1 MDGRNLSSSIILKWT
16 PLLSLLG
23 VAKTIPLFIKKVL
36 NAKDYEFYGAFMLN
50 SVYELKNFNNML
62 VSNFPCKIDVFKDS
76 KVEPL
81 FYGDNGDFTLIIS
94 DDCFL
99 LIKNFQN
106 EKKEKKEEQSF
117 GKIVFWSSL
126 FAITDLQ
133 INKERKAVRI
143 HFYSNDKQEEQLR
156 LIIENVL
163 FFKETLIKK
172 MSNLKTEVEISKL
185 IRGKYIENKIS
196 IRDINNMNIEQIEDG
211 VFYFAKRIENN
222 EVNFYIVDTFNALCS
237 KVIEYYAKYDNIKQM
252 EYIIK
257 MKDILQN
264 EKVKE
269 ILTQNKNRKKSLEN

>member
-23 VAKTIPLFIKKVL
+23 VAKTIPVFIKKVL
-36 NAKDYEFYGAFMLN
+36 NAKDYEFYGSFMVN

-62 VSNFPCKIDVFKDS
+62 VSNFPCKIDVFRDS

-106 EKKEKKEEQSF
+106 EKKEKKEEQTF

-185 IRGKYIENKIS
+185 MRGKYIENKIS

-211 VFYFAKRIENN
+211 VFYFAKKIDNN

-269 ILTQNKNRKKSLEN
+269 ILKKKKKKKKSMEN

>member
-16 PLLSLLG
+16 PELSLLG
-23 VAKTIPLFIKKVL
+23 VAKTIPIFIKKVL
-36 NAKDYEFYGAFMLN
+36 NAKDYEFYGEFMIN
-50 SVYELKNFNNML
+50 SVYEMKNFNNML
-62 VSNFPCKIDVFKDS
+62 VSNFPCKIDIFKDNKS
-76 KVEPL
+76 DPL
-81 FYGDNGDFTLIIS
+81 FYGDTGDFTLIIS

-106 EKKEKKEEQSF
+106 EKKDEQTY
-117 GKIVFWSSL
+117 GKIVFWSSI

-156 LIIENVL
+156 LIIQNVL

-172 MSNLKTEVEISKL
+172 MSNLKTEVEINKL
-185 IRGKYIENKIS
+185 MRGKYIENKVS
-196 IRDINNMNIEQIEDG
+196 IRDINKMNIEQIEDG
-211 VFYFAKRIENN
+211 VYYFAKKIENN
-222 EVNFYIVDTFNALCS
+222 EINFYIVDTFNALCS

-269 ILTQNKNRKKSLEN
+269 ILTQNKNKKKIF

>member
-23 VAKTIPLFIKKVL
+23 VAKTIPVFIKKVL
-36 NAKDYEFYGAFMLN
+36 NAKDYEFYGYFMVN

-62 VSNFPCKIDVFKDS
+62 VSNFPCKIDVFRDS

-106 EKKEKKEEQSF
+106 EKKEKKEEQTF

-196 IRDINNMNIEQIEDG
+196 IRDINSMNIEQIEDG
-211 VFYFAKRIENN
+211 VFYFAKKIENN

>member
-23 VAKTIPLFIKKVL
+23 VAKTIPVFIKKVL
-36 NAKDYEFYGAFMLN
+36 NAKDYEFYGSFMVN

-62 VSNFPCKIDVFKDS
+62 VSNFPCKIDVFRDS

-106 EKKEKKEEQSF
+106 EKKEKKEEQTF

-196 IRDINNMNIEQIEDG
+196 IRDINSMNIEQIEDG
-211 VFYFAKRIENN
+211 VFYFAKKIENN

>member
-1 MDGRNLSSSIILKWT
+1 MDGRNLSPSIILKWV
-16 PLLSLLG
+16 PELSLFG
-23 VAKTIPLFIKKVL
+23 IAKTIPIFIKKVL
-36 NAKDYEFYGAFMLN
+36 NAKDYEFYGEFAIN

-62 VSNFPCKIDVFKDS
+62 VSNFPCKIDNIKDNKMES
-76 KVEPL
+76 L
-81 FYGDNGDFTLIIS
+81 FYGDPGYFTLIIS
-94 DDCFL
+94 DDCFI
-99 LIKNFQN
+99 LIKNFIN
-106 EKKEKKEEQSF
+106 EKKEELTF
-117 GKIVFWSSL
+117 GKIVFWCSL

-172 MSNLKTEVEISKL
+172 LSNLKTEVEINKL
-185 IRGKYIENKIS
+185 IRGKYFENKIS
-196 IRDINNMNIEQIEDG
+196 IRDINSMNIEQIEDG
-211 VFYFAKRIENN
+211 VYYFAKKIENG
-222 EVNFYIVDTFNALCS
+222 EINFYIVDTFNSLCT
-237 KVIEYYAKYDNIKQM
+237 KVIEYFSKSDSIKQM

-269 ILTQNKNRKKSLEN
+269 ILMENKNKKNNLANEKV

>member
-81 FYGDNGDFTLIIS
+81 FYGDNGDFSLIIS

>member
-23 VAKTIPLFIKKVL
+23 VAKTIPVFIKKVL
-36 NAKDYEFYGAFMLN
+36 NAKDYEFYGSFMAN

-62 VSNFPCKIDVFKDS
+62 VSNFPCKIDVFRDS

-106 EKKEKKEEQSF
+106 EKKEKKEEQTF

-185 IRGKYIENKIS
+185 MRGKYIENKIS

-211 VFYFAKRIENN
+211 VFYFAKKIENN

-269 ILTQNKNRKKSLEN
+269 ILTQNKNRKKSMEN

>member
-62 VSNFPCKIDVFKDS
+62 VSNFPCKIDVFRDS

>member
-23 VAKTIPLFIKKVL
+23 VAKTIPVFIKKVL
-36 NAKDYEFYGAFMLN
+36 NAKDYEFYGSFMVN

-62 VSNFPCKIDVFKDS
+62 VSNFPCKIDVFRDS

-106 EKKEKKEEQSF
+106 EKKEKKEEQTF

-185 IRGKYIENKIS
+185 MRGKYIENKIS

-211 VFYFAKRIENN
+211 VFYFAKKIDNN

-269 ILTQNKNRKKSLEN
+269 ILTQNKNRKKSMEN

>member
-1 MDGRNLSSSIILKWT
+1 MDGRNLSSSIILKWV
-16 PLLSLLG
+16 PELSILG
-23 VAKTIPLFIKKVL
+23 VARTIPVFIKKVL
-36 NAKDYEFYGAFMLN
+36 MAKDYEFYGEFYVN
-50 SVYELKNFNNML
+50 SVYDMKNFNNML
-62 VSNFPCKIDVFKDS
+62 VSNFPCKIDTNKDD
-76 KVEPL
+76 KKEPL
-81 FYGDNGDFTLIIS
+81 FYGDTDDFTLIIS
-94 DDCFL
+94 DDCFIL
-99 LIKNFQN
+99 LKNLN
-106 EKKEKKEEQSF
+106 NDKNSDLSF

-126 FAITDLQ
+126 FSITDLQ

-143 HFYSNDKQEEQLR
+143 HFFSNNKQEEQLR

-172 MSNLKTEVEISKL
+172 MSNLKTEVEINRL

-196 IRDINNMNIEQIEDG
+196 IRDINNMSIEQIEDG
-211 VFYFAKRIENN
+211 VYYFAKKIENN

-237 KVIEYYAKYDNIKQM
+237 KVIEYYAKDDNIKQM

-269 ILTQNKNRKKSLEN
+269 ILTENKKRRSLDN

>member
-23 VAKTIPLFIKKVL
+23 VAKTIPVFIKKVL

-62 VSNFPCKIDVFKDS
+62 VSNFPCKIDVFRDS

>member
-23 VAKTIPLFIKKVL
+23 VAKTIPVFIKKVL
-36 NAKDYEFYGAFMLN
+36 NAKDYEFYGSFMVN

-62 VSNFPCKIDVFKDS
+62 VSNFPCKIDVFRDS

-106 EKKEKKEEQSF
+106 EKKEKKEEQTF

-185 IRGKYIENKIS
+185 MRGKYIENKIS

-211 VFYFAKRIENN
+211 VFYFTKKIENN

>member
-1 MDGRNLSSSIILKWT
+1 MI
-16 PLLSLLG
+16 
-23 VAKTIPLFIKKVL
+23 
-36 NAKDYEFYGAFMLN
+36 N
-50 SVYELKNFNNML
+50 SVYEMKNFNNML
-62 VSNFPCKIDVFKDS
+62 VSNFPCKIDIFKDNKS
-76 KVEPL
+76 DPL
-81 FYGDNGDFTLIIS
+81 FYGDTGDFTLIIS

-106 EKKEKKEEQSF
+106 EKKDEQTY

-156 LIIENVL
+156 LIIQNVL

-172 MSNLKTEVEISKL
+172 MSNLKTEVEINKL
-185 IRGKYIENKIS
+185 MRGKYIENKVS
-196 IRDINNMNIEQIEDG
+196 IRDINKMNIEQIEDG
-211 VFYFAKRIENN
+211 VYYFAKKIENN
-222 EVNFYIVDTFNALCS
+222 EINFYIVDTFNALCS

-269 ILTQNKNRKKSLEN
+269 ILTQNKNKKKIF

>member
-23 VAKTIPLFIKKVL
+23 VAKTIPVFIKKVL
-36 NAKDYEFYGAFMLN
+36 NAKDYEFYGSFMVN

-62 VSNFPCKIDVFKDS
+62 VSNFPCKIDVFRDS

-106 EKKEKKEEQSF
+106 EKKEKKEEQTF

-185 IRGKYIENKIS
+185 MRGKYIENKIS

-211 VFYFAKRIENN
+211 VFYFAKKIENN

-269 ILTQNKNRKKSLEN
+269 ILTQNKNRKKSMEN

>member
-16 PLLSLLG
+16 PELSLLG
-23 VAKTIPLFIKKVL
+23 VAKTIPIFIKKVL
-36 NAKDYEFYGAFMLN
+36 NAKDYEFYGEFMIN
-50 SVYELKNFNNML
+50 SVYEMKNFNNML
-62 VSNFPCKIDVFKDS
+62 VSNFPCKIDIFKDNKS
-76 KVEPL
+76 DPL
-81 FYGDNGDFTLIIS
+81 FYGDTGDFTLIIS

-106 EKKEKKEEQSF
+106 EKKDEQTY

-156 LIIENVL
+156 LIIQNVL

-172 MSNLKTEVEISKL
+172 MSNLKTEVEINKL
-185 IRGKYIENKIS
+185 MRGKYIENKVS
-196 IRDINNMNIEQIEDG
+196 IRDINKMNIEQIEDG
-211 VFYFAKRIENN
+211 VYYFAKKIENN
-222 EVNFYIVDTFNALCS
+222 EINFYIVDTFNALCS

-269 ILTQNKNRKKSLEN
+269 ILTQNKNKKKIF

>member
-1 MDGRNLSSSIILKWT
+1 MDGRNLSPSIILKWV
-16 PLLSLLG
+16 PELSLFG
-23 VAKTIPLFIKKVL
+23 IAKTIPIFIKKVL
-36 NAKDYEFYGAFMLN
+36 NSKDYEFYGEFAIN

-62 VSNFPCKIDVFKDS
+62 VSNFPCKIDIVKDNKMES
-76 KVEPL
+76 L
-81 FYGDNGDFTLIIS
+81 FYGDPGYFTLIIS
-94 DDCFL
+94 DDCFI
-99 LIKNFQN
+99 LIKNFIN
-106 EKKEKKEEQSF
+106 EKKEELTF
-117 GKIVFWSSL
+117 GKIVFWCSL

-172 MSNLKTEVEISKL
+172 LSNLKTEVEINKL
-185 IRGKYIENKIS
+185 IRGKYFENKIS

-211 VFYFAKRIENN
+211 VYYFAKKIENG
-222 EVNFYIVDTFNALCS
+222 EINFYIVDTFNSLCT
-237 KVIEYYAKYDNIKQM
+237 KVIEYFSKSDSIKQM

-264 EKVKE
+264 ERVKE
-269 ILTQNKNRKKSLEN
+269 ILMENKNKKNNLANEKV

>member
-23 VAKTIPLFIKKVL
+23 VAKTIPVFIKKVL
-36 NAKDYEFYGAFMLN
+36 NAKDYEFYGSFMVN

-62 VSNFPCKIDVFKDS
+62 VSNFPCKIDVFRDNKI
-76 KVEPL
+76 EPL

-106 EKKEKKEEQSF
+106 EKKEKKEEQTF

-185 IRGKYIENKIS
+185 MRGKYIENKIS

-211 VFYFAKRIENN
+211 VFYFAKKIENN

>member
-16 PLLSLLG
+16 PELSVLG
-23 VAKTIPLFIKKVL
+23 VAKTIPVFIKKVL
-36 NAKDYEFYGAFMLN
+36 NARDYEFYGEFMIN
-50 SVYELKNFNNML
+50 SVYDLKNFNNML
-62 VSNFPCKIDVFKDS
+62 VSNFPCKIDIFIDNKAQ
-76 KVEPL
+76 PI

-99 LIKNFQN
+99 LFKNFLN
-106 EKKEKKEEQSF
+106 EKKDERTF

-156 LIIENVL
+156 LIIENIL

-172 MSNLKTEVEISKL
+172 MSNLKTEVEVNRL

-196 IRDINNMNIEQIEDG
+196 IRDINNMSIEQVEDG
-211 VFYFAKRIENN
+211 VYYFSKKIENN

-269 ILTQNKNRKKSLEN
+269 ILTQNKNKKKVWTIN